1 MSNYTVLHCHTM
13 LSNGVT
19 NIDSVNSYEDYIN
32 KAIECNMTAIALSE
46 HGNFFNW
53 KKKKDACEKERRRQ
67 TIKSKIGIRKISA
80 KKVLKI
86 KTLHFF
92 QGDNSNV

>member
-32 KAIECNMTAIALSE
+32 KAIECNMTAIALS
-46 HGNFFNW
+46 
-53 KKKKDACEKERRRQ
+53 
-67 TIKSKIGIRKISA
+67 
-80 KKVLKI
+80 
-86 KTLHFF
+86 
-92 QGDNSNV
+92 